1 MRRLSSGIGQLISAS
16 PCSLVTIDSPAF
28 HFLTPRSGKY
38 YKKQCRHLEEG
49 YLLFR
54 FWKYSI
60 GRKRV
65 EPDKTAIA
73 ELTPH
78 ECQIPSMKLAVF
90 QVCEPGKRAN
100 LLCLEMRSLQ
110 SAAELE
116 HWLRMNVGAKT
127 DVTLLG
133 RFDCVCFSSNESE
146 IESLV
151 LGDIK
156 GRRPVVQHL

>member
-1 MRRLSSGIGQLISAS
+1 ME
-16 PCSLVTIDSPAF
+16 TIIK
-28 HFLTPRSGKY
+28 RQY
-38 YKKQCRHLEEG
+38 RHLEEG
-49 YLLFR
+49 YVLFR

-65 EPDKTAIA
+65 EPDKTVIA
-73 ELTPH
+73 ELTVH
-78 ECQIPSMKLAVF
+78 ERHIPSMKLAVF

-116 HWLRMNVGAKT
+116 HWLRMNVSAKT

-151 LGDIK
+151 LGDMK
-156 GRRPVVQHL
+156 GRQPAVHHL

>member
-1 MRRLSSGIGQLISAS
+1 MFRL
-16 PCSLVTIDSPAF
+16 
-28 HFLTPRSGKY
+28 
-38 YKKQCRHLEEG
+38 
-49 YLLFR
+49 
-54 FWKYSI
+54 WKYSI
-60 GRKRV
+60 RRRQV

-73 ELTPH
+73 ELAAP
-78 ECQIPSMKLAVF
+78 ERQIPSMKLAVF

-133 RFDCVCFSSNESE
+133 RFDSVYFSTDELE
-146 IESLV
+146 MESLV
-151 LGDIK
+151 LGGNK
-156 GRRPVVQHL
+156 GTQSAVHHTKSLRAPLSRQEI

>member
-1 MRRLSSGIGQLISAS
+1 M
-16 PCSLVTIDSPAF
+16 TIDGPAF

-38 YKKQCRHLEEG
+38 YKRHCRHLGEG

-60 GRKRV
+60 GRKRG
-65 EPDKTAIA
+65 EPDKPPIA
-73 ELTPH
+73 EIRAH
-78 ECQIPSMKLAVF
+78 EHQIASTKLAVF
-90 QVCEPGKRAN
+90 QVCEPGMRAN

-146 IESLV
+146 LESLV
-151 LGDIK
+151 FGDLK
-156 GRRPVVQHL
+156 GRQPPVHHL

>member
-1 MRRLSSGIGQLISAS
+1 
-16 PCSLVTIDSPAF
+16 
-28 HFLTPRSGKY
+28 
-38 YKKQCRHLEEG
+38 
-49 YLLFR
+49 LFR
-54 FWKYSI
+54 FWKYSD

-65 EPDKTAIA
+65 GSDKAAAIA
-73 ELTPH
+73 GIEAH
-78 ECQIPSMKLAVF
+78 ERRIPSGKLAVF

-133 RFDCVCFSSNESE
+133 RFDSVHFSKDESE
-146 IESLV
+146 MESLV
-151 LGDIK
+151 FGGTTGSQLAVHHTVSL
-156 GRRPVVQHL
+156 RARF

>member
-1 MRRLSSGIGQLISAS
+1 
-16 PCSLVTIDSPAF
+16 LVTIDSPAF
-28 HFLTPRSGKY
+28 HFLTPRSGNY
-38 YKKQCRHLEEG
+38 YKKQCRHLKEG

-73 ELTPH
+73 ELTAH

-151 LGDIK
+151 LGDMK
-156 GRRPVVQHL
+156 GRQPAVYRL

>member
-1 MRRLSSGIGQLISAS
+1 M
-16 PCSLVTIDSPAF
+16 
-28 HFLTPRSGKY
+28 
-38 YKKQCRHLEEG
+38 
-49 YLLFR
+49 FR

-60 GRKRV
+60 GRKRA

-73 ELTPH
+73 DLTTH
-78 ECQIPSMKLAVF
+78 ERQIPSMKLAVF

-133 RFDCVCFSSNESE
+133 RFDRVCFSSNESE

-151 LGDIK
+151 LGDMK
-156 GRRPVVQHL
+156 GRQPPVYRLCPRCERF

>member
-1 MRRLSSGIGQLISAS
+1 
-16 PCSLVTIDSPAF
+16 
-28 HFLTPRSGKY
+28 
-38 YKKQCRHLEEG
+38 
-49 YLLFR
+49 LFR

-65 EPDKTAIA
+65 GSDKTAIA
-73 ELTPH
+73 ELTAH
-78 ECQIPSMKLAVF
+78 ERQIPSMKLAVF

-151 LGDIK
+151 LGDMK
-156 GRRPVVQHL
+156 GRQPAVYQPLTKA

>member
-1 MRRLSSGIGQLISAS
+1 M
-16 PCSLVTIDSPAF
+16 
-28 HFLTPRSGKY
+28 
-38 YKKQCRHLEEG
+38 
-49 YLLFR
+49 FR

-60 GRKRV
+60 VRKRSGS
-65 EPDKTAIA
+65 DNTAIA
-73 ELTPH
+73 EIKEHERQTP
-78 ECQIPSMKLAVF
+78 STKLAVF

-116 HWLRMNVGAKT
+116 HWLRMNVGATT

-151 LGDIK
+151 LGDMK
-156 GRRPVVQHL
+156 GRQPPVHQL

>member
-1 MRRLSSGIGQLISAS
+1 M
-16 PCSLVTIDSPAF
+16 
-28 HFLTPRSGKY
+28 
-38 YKKQCRHLEEG
+38 
-49 YLLFR
+49 LFR
-54 FWKYSI
+54 FWKYLV
-60 GRKRV
+60 GRKRF
-65 EPDKTAIA
+65 ELDKAAIA
-73 ELTPH
+73 EIKAH
-78 ECQIPSMKLAVF
+78 ERRMPSRKLAVF

-151 LGDIK
+151 FGDMK
-156 GRRPVVQHL
+156 GRQPAVQPPLIKA

>member
-1 MRRLSSGIGQLISAS
+1 VENIINSECG
-16 PCSLVTIDSPAF
+16 
-28 HFLTPRSGKY
+28 
-38 YKKQCRHLEEG
+38 HLEEG
-49 YLLFR
+49 YLSFR
-54 FWKYSI
+54 FWKYSSV
-60 GRKRV
+60 RKRFGS
-65 EPDKTAIA
+65 DNIAISEIKA
-73 ELTPH
+73 H
-78 ECQIPSMKLAVF
+78 ERQIPSMKLAVF

-116 HWLRMNVGAKT
+116 HWLRMNVGDKT

-151 LGDIK
+151 LGDMK
-156 GRRPVVQHL
+156 GRQPAVYHL

>member
-1 MRRLSSGIGQLISAS
+1 VENIINSECG
-16 PCSLVTIDSPAF
+16 
-28 HFLTPRSGKY
+28 
-38 YKKQCRHLEEG
+38 HLEEG
-49 YLLFR
+49 YLSFR
-54 FWKYSI
+54 FWKYSSV
-60 GRKRV
+60 RKRFGS
-65 EPDKTAIA
+65 DNIAISEIKA
-73 ELTPH
+73 H
-78 ECQIPSMKLAVF
+78 ERQIPSMKLAVF

-116 HWLRMNVGAKT
+116 HWLRMNVGPKT

-151 LGDIK
+151 LGDMK
-156 GRRPVVQHL
+156 GRQPAVYRL

>member
-1 MRRLSSGIGQLISAS
+1 M
-16 PCSLVTIDSPAF
+16 
-28 HFLTPRSGKY
+28 
-38 YKKQCRHLEEG
+38 
-49 YLLFR
+49 FR

-60 GRKRV
+60 GRKRF
-65 EPDKTAIA
+65 EPDKAVLA
-73 ELTPH
+73 GLEAH
-78 ECQIPSMKLAVF
+78 ERRMPSRKLAVF
-90 QVCEPGKRAN
+90 QVCEPGKMAN

-151 LGDIK
+151 LGDMK
-156 GRRPVVQHL
+156 GRQPAVHYL

>member
-1 MRRLSSGIGQLISAS
+1 
-16 PCSLVTIDSPAF
+16 
-28 HFLTPRSGKY
+28 
-38 YKKQCRHLEEG
+38 
-49 YLLFR
+49 LLFR

-73 ELTPH
+73 ELTLH

>member
-1 MRRLSSGIGQLISAS
+1 M
-16 PCSLVTIDSPAF
+16 
-28 HFLTPRSGKY
+28 
-38 YKKQCRHLEEG
+38 
-49 YLLFR
+49 LFR

-65 EPDKTAIA
+65 EPDKAAIA
-73 ELTPH
+73 GLEAH
-78 ECQIPSMKLAVF
+78 ERQMPSRKLAVF
-90 QVCEPGKRAN
+90 QVCEPGKMAN

-151 LGDIK
+151 LGDTK
-156 GRRPVVQHL
+156 GRQPAVHHL

>member
-1 MRRLSSGIGQLISAS
+1 
-16 PCSLVTIDSPAF
+16 
-28 HFLTPRSGKY
+28 
-38 YKKQCRHLEEG
+38 
-49 YLLFR
+49 LFR

-60 GRKRV
+60 GRKRA

-73 ELTPH
+73 DLTTD
-78 ECQIPSMKLAVF
+78 ERQIPSMKLAVF

-133 RFDCVCFSSNESE
+133 RFDCVRFSSNESE
-146 IESLV
+146 MESLV
-151 LGDIK
+151 LG
-156 GRRPVVQHL
+156 GTNEPQPGVHHPGSLHARF

>member
-1 MRRLSSGIGQLISAS
+1 VENIINSEFG
-16 PCSLVTIDSPAF
+16 
-28 HFLTPRSGKY
+28 
-38 YKKQCRHLEEG
+38 HLEEG

-54 FWKYSI
+54 FWKYSSV
-60 GRKRV
+60 RKRFGS
-65 EPDKTAIA
+65 DNIAISEIKA
-73 ELTPH
+73 HERRTPLT
-78 ECQIPSMKLAVF
+78 KLAVF

-116 HWLRMNVGAKT
+116 HWLRMNVGATT

-133 RFDCVCFSSNESE
+133 RFDCVCFSNESE

-151 LGDIK
+151 LGDMK
-156 GRRPVVQHL
+156 SRQLAVHHL